1 LTFCQV
7 VPFII
12 WPLENSQIDICFAL
26 VTMNR
31 NNEHRNKDRIS
42 YGKRDCKAHRGKIK
56 TKKQK
61 EREANFG
68 EPSTS
73 LERRAKD
80 DNYPTK
86 TI

>member
-1 LTFCQV
+1 LPGGAIYYLATGEF
-7 VPFII
+7 P
-12 WPLENSQIDICFAL
+12 IDICFSL

-31 NNEHRNKDRIS
+31 N
-42 YGKRDCKAHRGKIK
+42 
-56 TKKQK
+56 K

-80 DNYPTK
+80 DYYRTK